1 MIITEYESQA
11 LAASGLAETVAAQLQ
26 AGIQQRGYAS
36 LAVPGGSTPGP
47 FLQALGNLP
56 LDWPSIRLTATDERL
71 VPEDHERSNTRLIK
85 NTLLQGIDNPP
96 RFLAINDDQRID
108 SLSDQLAESFLP
120 LDVCVLGMGDDGHTA
135 SLFPGC
141 DSNLLDADHTDLL
154 AKVSPPGDLEDRL
167 SLTMHVLAGSN
178 HLHLLI
184 HGENKKSVLAEARAG
199 DDENHMPIR
208 ALFRQAGDKLVIHYA
223 P

>member
-1 MIITEYESQA
+1 MIITEYESRD
-11 LAASGLAETVAAQLQ
+11 AAAAGLAKTVIAELKS
-26 AGIQQRGYAS
+26 GIQQRGFAS

-47 FLQALGNLP
+47 FLQAMGELAFN
-56 LDWPSIRLTATDERL
+56 WPCVRLTATDERL

-85 NTLLQGIDNPP
+85 ETLLQGIDSPP
-96 RFLAINDDQRID
+96 QFLAINDARRID
-108 SLSDQLAESFLP
+108 ELSAQLREKFLP

-141 DSNLLDADHTDLL
+141 DGQLLDASQTDVL
-154 AKVSPPGDLEDRL
+154 AAVTPPGDLEDRL
-167 SLTMHVLAGSN
+167 SLTMQVLAHAS
-178 HLHLLI
+178 HLHVLI
-184 HGENKKSVLAEARAG
+184 HGENKKEVLAEARAG